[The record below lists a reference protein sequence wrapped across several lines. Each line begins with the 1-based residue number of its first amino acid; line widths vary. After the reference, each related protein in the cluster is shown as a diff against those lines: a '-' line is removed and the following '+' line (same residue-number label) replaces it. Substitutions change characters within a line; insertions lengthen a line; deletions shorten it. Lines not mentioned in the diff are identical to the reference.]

1 MQECGLHAFANNI
14 KIPATLTWRRCPWR
28 RRHGKGVGMAEPD
41 ETTVQTHLTCPHCGG
56 ALTIQMRGRLRVWD
70 SATGLEPPKPPRCN
84 GSQTSDA
91 GLANIAVGGL
101 TIIANIR
108 AAGLR
113 LFACGLTFCANSLQ
127 ISSSTHII

>member
-70 SATGLEPPKPPRCN
+70 SATGLEPPKPPRWLGKEMISLSPPPRRTGRAGHLAP
-84 GSQTSDA
+84 GSS
-91 GLANIAVGGL
+91 N
-101 TIIANIR
+101 
-108 AAGLR
+108 LR
-113 LFACGLTFCANSLQ
+113 TPKGALML
-127 ISSSTHII
+127 